1 MRSNLQANY
10 SVNGKYATNLLTS
23 AAIDVI
29 DSHTNESPLFLML
42 NHLAPHA
49 GNEDNPFQA
58 PEEEILKFAYIKDIK
73 RRTLAGNSKPFKHLN
88 AVSKYKHIF
97 LKL

>member
-1 MRSNLQANY
+1 MRSNLALNY
-10 SVNGKYATNLLTS
+10 SVEGKYAINLLTS

-29 DSHTNESPLFLML
+29 DAHANKAPLFLML

-58 PEEEILKFAYIKDIK
+58 PEEEIQKFGYIKDVK
-73 RRTLAGNSKPFKHLN
+73 RRTLAGKLCRLTQKCLN
-88 AVSKYKHIF
+88 R
-97 LKL
+97 

>member
-1 MRSNLQANY
+1 MRSNLELNY
-10 SVNGKYATNLLTS
+10 TVDGKYATNLLTS

-29 DSHTNESPLFLML
+29 DAHTNEAPLFLML

-58 PEEEILKFAYIKDIK
+58 PEEEIQKFSYIKDIK
-73 RRTLAGNSKPFKHLN
+73 RRTLAGTFS
-88 AVSKYKHIF
+88 IF
-97 LKL
+97 SF